1 MRRPV
6 TSSGDDALLIKA
18 FQKGD
23 KKAFDQL
30 VIRHKDKIFNLCYR
44 FLGDYEEAN
53 DSAQETFVKAYE
65 SLNTFR
71 LESAFSTW
79 LYRIAVNTCKNK
91 IGSSAYKAKRKTVSI
106 DSPGNPSDEPLAMEI
121 PNGSPSPLLRMEE
134 RETLELLQSALN
146 HLPEEFRIA
155 VTLRDVEGLS
165 YEAVAEVTG
174 LALGTVKSRIAR
186 ARTELRNKLRGVL

>member
-1 MRRPV
+1 
-6 TSSGDDALLIKA
+6 
-18 FQKGD
+18 
-23 KKAFDQL
+23 
-30 VIRHKDKIFNLCYR
+30 
-44 FLGDYEEAN
+44 
-53 DSAQETFVKAYE
+53 
-65 SLNTFR
+65 
-71 LESAFSTW
+71 
-79 LYRIAVNTCKNK
+79 
-91 IGSSAYKAKRKTVSI
+91 
-106 DSPGNPSDEPLAMEI
+106 
-121 PNGSPSPLLRMEE
+121 MEE